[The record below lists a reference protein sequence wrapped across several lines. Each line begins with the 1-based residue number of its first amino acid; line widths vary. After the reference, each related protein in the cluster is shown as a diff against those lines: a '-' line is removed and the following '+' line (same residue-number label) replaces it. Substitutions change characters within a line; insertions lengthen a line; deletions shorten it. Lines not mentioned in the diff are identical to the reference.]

1 MSTVTKTTEL
11 ERSTLS
17 LAHEVILHRNTSQ
30 IGVDVVEID
39 RFARQLNTVG
49 ERLATRWFT
58 LAEREF
64 CAGEPD
70 RLAVTLAGKEAV
82 AKVLRTGFRG
92 GVRWTQIEILRESA
106 GAPYVKLHG
115 DAAQR
120 ASLMAIERIAI
131 SLCHEGPYA
140 VAVAAGLQRAGSQ

>member
-1 MSTVTKTTEL
+1 MSTVTKATEV
-11 ERSTLS
+11 ERSTLN
-17 LAHEVILHRNTSQ
+17 LAREVVLHRHTSQ

-39 RFARQLNTVG
+39 RFARQLNVVG
-49 ERLATRWFT
+49 ERLAIRWFT
-58 LAEREF
+58 SAETEF

-70 RLAVTLAGKEAV
+70 RLAATLAGKEAV

-115 DAAQR
+115 AAAQR
-120 ASLMAIERIAI
+120 ATLMAIDRIAI
-131 SLCHEGPYA
+131 SLCHEGPFA
-140 VAVAAGLQRAGSQ
+140 IAVAAALQKAGSQ